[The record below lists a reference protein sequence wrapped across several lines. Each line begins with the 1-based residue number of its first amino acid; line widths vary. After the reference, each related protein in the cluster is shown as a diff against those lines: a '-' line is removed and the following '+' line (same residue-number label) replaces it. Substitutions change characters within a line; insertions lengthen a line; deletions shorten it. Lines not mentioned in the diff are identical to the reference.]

1 MRTFCPFV
9 SEEEISIIGLG
20 LLDRTLPKTVWTHA
34 AHFAATLWLLK
45 HRPELEISREM
56 PGIIRAYNEATGG
69 ANTDSSGYHETITQA
84 SIRAARA
91 FLVEAPP
98 QPLFVTCNALMRSH
112 LGTPDWLLAYWTR
125 SRLFSVE
132 ARRAWLEPDLHQLP
146 F

>member
-98 QPLFVTCNALMRSH
+98 APFCHLQCADALPLRH
-112 LGTPDWLLAYWTR
+112 P
-125 SRLFSVE
+125 
-132 ARRAWLEPDLHQLP
+132 
-146 F
+146 